1 MSKQCAHCGK
11 DLNPLTGSLEA
22 SHTKVEQLRKWGIDV
37 SSPICSNC
45 FNESLLLAERRYG
58 PEFFFED
65 DPPPDLLDKIERQVQ
80 KLEVWT
86 INPYEPG
93 SILNLGLVSHYII
106 VGTGPL
112 SSLAAAVTGLFSQ
125 NDELYQER
133 LEEAEVAC
141 LRGIKEKA
149 FNKVASSVVGLRLA
163 VTELA
168 AGHGMFLLSMTG
180 NAVTAVRIY
189 RP

>member
-1 MSKQCAHCGK
+1 MSKQCARCGK
-11 DLNPLTGSLEA
+11 DLNPLTGSLET

-37 SSPICSNC
+37 PSPICLSC
-45 FNESLLLAERRYG
+45 FNESLLLGERRYG
-58 PEFFFED
+58 SEFFFEE
-65 DPPPDLLDKIERQVQ
+65 DPPEDLKERIEKQVL

-86 INPYEPG
+86 INPYPPG
-93 SILNLGLVSHYII
+93 SIINLGLVSHYII

-112 SSLAAAVTGLFSQ
+112 SSLHTTITELFSQ

-141 LRGIKEKA
+141 LKGIKEKA
-149 FNKVASSVVGLRLA
+149 FSKGASAIIGLHTNVV
-163 VTELA
+163 ELA
-168 AGHGMFLLSMTG
+168 ASHGMFLLSMRG
-180 NAVTAVRIY
+180 NAVTSVRIY